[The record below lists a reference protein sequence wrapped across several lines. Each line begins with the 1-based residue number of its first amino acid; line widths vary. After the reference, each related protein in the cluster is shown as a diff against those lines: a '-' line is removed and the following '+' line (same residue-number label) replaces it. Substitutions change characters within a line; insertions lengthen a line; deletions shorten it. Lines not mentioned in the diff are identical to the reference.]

1 MKKLMVSAAML
12 AAVVMVVS
20 CDKKNDKPVNN
31 TLSKI
36 QAKWKVNN
44 VKFEEGGE
52 DSTYTGVAAD
62 YIDFRTDSKVYTN
75 IADEKDTSAYK
86 LVNDTKLVIDTD
98 TLNIKQLTSS
108 QFVLE
113 YKEEIIEDT
122 LTTTITLGK

>member
-1 MKKLMVSAAML
+1 MKKLMVPSAIL

-20 CDKKNDKPVNN
+20 CDKNNDKPANN

-52 DSTYTGVAAD
+52 DSTYTGVATD
-62 YIDFRTDSKVYTN
+62 YMDFRTDGKVYTN
-75 IADEKDTSAYK
+75 LANEKDTSAYS
-86 LVNDTKLVIDTD
+86 LVNDTKLVVDGD
-98 TLNIKQLTSS
+98 TLAIKQLSSS

-113 YKEEIIEDT
+113 YKEEIVEDT
-122 LTTTITLGK
+122 LTTTITLAK